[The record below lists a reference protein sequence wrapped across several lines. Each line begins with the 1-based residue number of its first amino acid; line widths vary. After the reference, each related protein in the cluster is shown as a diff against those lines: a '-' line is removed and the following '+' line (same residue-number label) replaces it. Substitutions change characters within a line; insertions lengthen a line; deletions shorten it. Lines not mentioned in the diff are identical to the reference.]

1 MPGFNNLSSLQTAK
15 RTSYSKSNK
24 SNRNAVYFTD
34 QQVMFC
40 LEVFYSV
47 DDEGDYNVDNTWVI
61 QGVDKQGSRIDINT
75 IAQYVM
81 DNENSAKGIVKHFG
95 LIGFDMGR
103 AKGWKAEQEDKSTY
117 GITMANL
124 AWFEDLRTFIIGFEG
139 FKECGLKLKVSDNFF
154 LLDIDKSDYLGTK
167 IRFYDPLAIEKKK
180 EDKESKGEVQEAPA
194 KKKKKF
200 GQR

>member
-1 MPGFNNLSSLQTAK
+1 MGGFNNLSSLKTAK

-34 QQVMFC
+34 QQIMFC

-47 DDEGDYNVDNTWVI
+47 DEDGDYNVDNTWVI
-61 QGVDKQGSRIDINT
+61 QGVTSKGERIDINT
-75 IAQYVM
+75 IAQYVT
-81 DNENSAKGIVKHFG
+81 DNNNDAQDIVKHFG

-103 AKGWKAEQEDKSTY
+103 IKGWKAEQKDKSTY

-124 AWFEDLRTFIIGFEG
+124 AWFEDLRNFIIGFEG
-139 FKECGLKLKVSDNFF
+139 FKECGLKLKTSDNFF

-167 IRFYDPLAIEKKK
+167 IRFYDPLAIEKKEK
-180 EDKESKGEVQEAPA
+180 DKESEKEVQEAP